1 MDQFLYGLKTTPLV
15 PECSQESDRVLYP
28 GLYAHEVSDDRK
40 NHGIPYH
47 KEVLHW
53 YKSFANFI
61 KERNLEQDR
70 IGVDTSDKNIHTE
83 YLIKLIETEF
93 PTYELTDEEKNH
105 WQSGV
110 FSGVLGQSSM
120 SHGTF
125 KDQSVGK
132 WRKNSSKQVTLL
144 DGGLGSFSCLNCLQ
158 IMQLFVYIYF
168 ELHIYRSHI
177 VH

>member
-1 MDQFLYGLKTTPLV
+1 MQEYQNWIDQFLYGLKTTPPV

-28 GLYAHEVSDDRK
+28 GLYAHEVSENRK
-40 NHGIPYH
+40 KHGIPYH

-53 YKSFANFI
+53 YKSFANLI

-70 IGVDTSDKNIHTE
+70 IGLDIISDQKIKSTE
-83 YLIKLIETEF
+83 YLINLIETEF
-93 PTYELTDEEKNH
+93 PTYELTNEEKSH

-132 WRKNSSKQVTLL
+132 WAKKSSKRVTLL
-144 DGGLGSFSCLNCLQ
+144 DGGLGAVVFLKA
-158 IMQLFVYIYF
+158 
-168 ELHIYRSHI
+168 I
-177 VH
+177 VC